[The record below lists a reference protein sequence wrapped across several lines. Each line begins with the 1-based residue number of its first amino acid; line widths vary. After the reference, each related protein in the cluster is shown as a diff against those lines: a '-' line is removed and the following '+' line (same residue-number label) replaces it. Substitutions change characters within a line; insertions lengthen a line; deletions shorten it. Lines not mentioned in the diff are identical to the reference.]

1 MDAPAKA
8 KAKAKAKTQA
18 DAAFAKAINRAVV
31 AKTVAY
37 GKAGFPAPPPLENA
51 CGLCGTP
58 PAAQAAAA
66 PAAGAFA
73 AHAMAAPPA
82 RTWRERSR
90 INQAKAPA
98 WPIGVDHHMVA
109 NSRAQELNTAFQ
121 QTWIAV
127 KSTNKRMRVIDNDF
141 DAKTTRPNAIPNMV
155 ANALDTIDD
164 TAAAVFGP
172 IVP

>member
-82 RTWRERSR
+82 RTWREIITWSLIRGLRSSIR
-90 INQAKAPA
+90 PS
-98 WPIGVDHHMVA
+98 
-109 NSRAQELNTAFQ
+109 SRRGL
-121 QTWIAV
+121 
-127 KSTNKRMRVIDNDF
+127 
-141 DAKTTRPNAIPNMV
+141 
-155 ANALDTIDD
+155 L
-164 TAAAVFGP
+164 
-172 IVP
+172 